1 MCRVKGLE
9 DYVQVMKSEG
19 VDLSVGYL
27 FRPMSNSG
35 IILEEPLKYNA
46 IHDCLKY
53 YLATLGLDEGETP
66 HSLRAGCALTMVLSG
81 AATSSSEVMRHVGW
95 FTDESVQYYTRA
107 GLLKDSESVSSR
119 LAKAVVN
126 NDEPENI
133 FRQHTTSL
141 PAFQQ

>member
-1 MCRVKGLE
+1 
-9 DYVQVMKSEG
+9 
-19 VDLSVGYL
+19 
-27 FRPMSNSG
+27 MSNSG

-46 IHDCLKY
+46 IHDRLKY

-66 HSLRAGCALTMVLSG
+66 HSLRAGCALTMEHVLSG
-81 AATSSSEVMRHVGW
+81 AATSSSEVMRHVGC
-95 FTDESVQYYTRA
+95 FTDESVQYYTWV

-133 FRQHTTSL
+133 FRQHTKSV
-141 PAFQQ
+141 PAFQP